1 MKLSTLWLKGLD
13 TDEKKELTLRV
24 IENQSIIEAVQRII
38 LDKAKTANR
47 ELLKTQYD
55 SPAWSE
61 LTADRIGYLRALE
74 EMKSIL
80 TLRE

>member
-1 MKLSTLWLKGLD
+1 MKLSTLWLKGLTPD
-13 TDEKKELTLRV
+13 DKKELTLRV
-24 IENQSIIEAVQRII
+24 IENQRIIEAVQKII
-38 LDKAKTANR
+38 ADKAKSANR
-47 ELLKTQYD
+47 ELLKQQYE

-80 TLRE
+80 TLRD